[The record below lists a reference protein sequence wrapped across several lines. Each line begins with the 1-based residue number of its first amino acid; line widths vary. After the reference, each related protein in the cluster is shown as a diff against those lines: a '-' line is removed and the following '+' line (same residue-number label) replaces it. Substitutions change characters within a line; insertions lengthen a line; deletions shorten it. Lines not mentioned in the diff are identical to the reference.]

1 MVLIHNK
8 IGDLKTG
15 RQGDAIYQLRYG
27 RQIRRAAAKK
37 APMPSKLQLDRRQLY
52 RQALE
57 WRKNL
62 SQHDTIVLEQI
73 AYHYHYTDSEG
84 IPFTWDKMALKIA
97 LEVPTLEIIS

>member
-8 IGDLKTG
+8 AGDFKTG
-15 RQGDAIYQLRYG
+15 KQGGSVYQGRYG
-27 RQIRRAAAKK
+27 RQIRRVVTRKR
-37 APMPSKLQLDRRQLY
+37 PPPSKAQLARRELY

-97 LEVPTLEIIS
+97 LEVPTLEIVS